1 MAEYFQLLRRD
12 LTGSLPAPQWPA
24 HTQLDHYRD
33 ELAPAIHAVLRMTQE
48 QGGGRV
54 PHLQAWQHQ
63 FITDAEFDPT
73 LCLVA
78 SNGDGILGVAQ
89 CWTSSYIKNLVVHPR
104 MQGRGLG
111 RALLL
116 NAFKVFQQRR
126 EGFVDLKVL
135 EDNQRAQRFWRRQ
148 GFIATRLRRG
158 IDTGGRLNDLEV
170 MVKPLAGGT
179 LADYLTLMPRDAPD
193 ADLP

>member
-1 MAEYFQLLRRD
+1 VTEYYQLLRRD

-24 HTQLDHYRD
+24 DTRLDHYRE

-54 PHLQAWQHQ
+54 ANLDTWQQQ
-63 FITDAEFDPT
+63 FVTDAEFDPT

-89 CWTSSYIKNLVVHPR
+89 CWTSAFIKHLCIHPCA
-104 MQGRGLG
+104 QGQGLG

-116 NAFKVFQQRR
+116 HSFQVFKQRG
-126 EGFVDLKVL
+126 EPYVDLKVRESNL
-135 EDNQRAQRFWRRQ
+135 RARQ
-148 GFIATRLRRG
+148 LYESAGMVFVLR
-158 IDTGGRLNDLEV
+158 DVVPQD
-170 MVKPLAGGT
+170 
-179 LADYLTLMPRDAPD
+179 
-193 ADLP
+193 

>member
-12 LTGSLPAPQWPA
+12 LTASLPAPQWPA
-24 HTQLDHYRD
+24 DTRLDHYRD

-54 PHLQAWQHQ
+54 ASLEEWRRQ

-78 SNGDGILGVAQ
+78 SNADGILGVAQ
-89 CWTSSYIKNLVVHPR
+89 CWTSAFIKNLSIHPCA
-104 MQGRGLG
+104 QGQGLG

-116 NAFKVFQQRR
+116 HTFHVFKQRG
-126 EGFVDLKVL
+126 EPYVDLKVL
-135 EDNQRAQRFWRRQ
+135 ESNQRARQ
-148 GFIATRLRRG
+148 LYESAGMLFVLRDQVPEG
-158 IDTGGRLNDLEV
+158 
-170 MVKPLAGGT
+170 
-179 LADYLTLMPRDAPD
+179 
-193 ADLP
+193 

>member
-12 LTGSLPAPQWPA
+12 LTASLPAPQWPA
-24 HTQLDHYRD
+24 NTRLDHYRD

-54 PHLQAWQHQ
+54 ASLEEWRRQ

-78 SNGDGILGVAQ
+78 SNEDGILGVAQ
-89 CWTSSYIKNLVVHPR
+89 CWTSAFIKNLSIHPCA
-104 MQGRGLG
+104 QGQGLG

-116 NAFKVFQQRR
+116 HAFDVFKQRG
-126 EGFVDLKVL
+126 EPYVDLKVL
-135 EDNQRAQRFWRRQ
+135 ESNQRARQ
-148 GFIATRLRRG
+148 LYESAGMVFVLR
-158 IDTGGRLNDLEV
+158 DQVPED
-170 MVKPLAGGT
+170 
-179 LADYLTLMPRDAPD
+179 
-193 ADLP
+193 

>member
-24 HTQLDHYRD
+24 GTVLDHYRD
-33 ELAPAIHAVLRMTQE
+33 DLAPAIHAVLRMTQA

-54 PHLQAWQHQ
+54 AQLETWRHQ

-78 SNGDGILGVAQ
+78 SNGEGVLGVAQ
-89 CWTSSYIKNLVVHPR
+89 CWTSAFIKNLSVHPCA
-104 MQGRGLG
+104 QGQGLG

-116 NAFKVFQQRR
+116 HAFHVFKQRG
-126 EGFVDLKVL
+126 EPYVDLKVL
-135 EDNQRAQRFWRRQ
+135 ERNLRARKLYESTGMVFV
-148 GFIATRLRRG
+148 LR
-158 IDTGGRLNDLEV
+158 DVVVED
-170 MVKPLAGGT
+170 
-179 LADYLTLMPRDAPD
+179 
-193 ADLP
+193 